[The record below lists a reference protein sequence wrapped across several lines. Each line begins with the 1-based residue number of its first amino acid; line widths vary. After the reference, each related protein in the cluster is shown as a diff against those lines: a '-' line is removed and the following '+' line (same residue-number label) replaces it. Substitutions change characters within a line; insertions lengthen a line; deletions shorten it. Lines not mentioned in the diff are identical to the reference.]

1 MKYKG
6 IIFDLDGVICHTDK
20 YHYQAWKKLADKLG
34 IYFDQ
39 EINNRLRGV
48 SRMESFDIILEKYH
62 GQMSQED
69 KVRYAAE
76 KNDLYRELLKN
87 MTTDDL
93 DPQVKETLDTLRSRG
108 LLLAI
113 GSSSKNAGFI
123 LERLGLD
130 GYFDAVSDG
139 NNISRSKPDP
149 EVFLKAA
156 EYLDLQPQDC
166 LVVEDAQSGLEAAIA
181 GIWTVLPSVTRSN
194 VIKPIIIWKHSLI
207 CFWRWAA
214 ECPFLGTLLTVRT
227 VNA

>member
-39 EINNRLRGV
+39 EINNRLRGE

-181 GIWTVLPSVTRSN
+181 GN
-194 VIKPIIIWKHSLI
+194 MD
-207 CFWRWAA
+207 CAA
-214 ECPFLGTLLTVRT
+214 IGDAVKCNKANYNLETFSDLLLAVGS
-227 VNA
+227 

>member
-34 IYFDQ
+34 IYFDE

-48 SRMESFDIILEKYH
+48 SRMESFDIILEKYD
-62 GQMSQED
+62 GRMSKED

-93 DPQVKETLDTLRSRG
+93 DPQVRETLDTLRGRG

-123 LERLGLD
+123 LERLGLS

-156 EYLDLQPQDC
+156 EYLDLQPRDC
-166 LVVEDAQSGLEAAIA
+166 LVVEDARSGLEAAKA
-181 GIWTVLPSVTRSN
+181 GNMDCAAIGDAVKCRMADYDLHTFSDLLSVTD
-194 VIKPIIIWKHSLI
+194 V
-207 CFWRWAA
+207 
-214 ECPFLGTLLTVRT
+214 
-227 VNA
+227 

>member
-181 GIWTVLPSVTRSN
+181 GN
-194 VIKPIIIWKHSLI
+194 MD
-207 CFWRWAA
+207 CAA
-214 ECPFLGTLLTVRT
+214 IGDAVKCNKANYNLETFSDLLLAVGS
-227 VNA
+227 

>member
-34 IYFDQ
+34 IYFDE

-48 SRMESFDIILEKYH
+48 SRMESFEIILEKFH
-62 GQMSQED
+62 GEMTEED
-69 KVRYAAE
+69 KVRYASE

-87 MTTDDL
+87 MTTADL
-93 DPQVKETLDTLRSRG
+93 DSQVKETLDELRSRG
-108 LLLAI
+108 LLLSI
-113 GSSSKNAGFI
+113 GSSSRNAGFI
-123 LERLGLD
+123 LERLGLA

-156 EYLDLQPQDC
+156 EYLHLQPQDC
-166 LVVEDAQSGLEAAIA
+166 LVVEDAESGLEAAFA
-181 GIWTVLPSVTRSN
+181 G
-194 VIKPIIIWKHSLI
+194 HMD
-207 CFWRWAA
+207 CAA
-214 ECPFLGTLLTVRT
+214 IGDAVKCQRATYNLKTFSDLLEAVC
-227 VNA
+227 

>member
-76 KNDLYRELLKN
+76 KNNLYRELLKN

-181 GIWTVLPSVTRSN
+181 GN
-194 VIKPIIIWKHSLI
+194 MD
-207 CFWRWAA
+207 CAA
-214 ECPFLGTLLTVRT
+214 IGDAVKCNKANYNLETFSDLLLAVGS
-227 VNA
+227 

>member
-69 KVRYAAE
+69 KVRYTAE

-181 GIWTVLPSVTRSN
+181 GN
-194 VIKPIIIWKHSLI
+194 MD
-207 CFWRWAA
+207 CAA
-214 ECPFLGTLLTVRT
+214 IGDAVKCNKANYNLETFSDLLLAVGS
-227 VNA
+227 